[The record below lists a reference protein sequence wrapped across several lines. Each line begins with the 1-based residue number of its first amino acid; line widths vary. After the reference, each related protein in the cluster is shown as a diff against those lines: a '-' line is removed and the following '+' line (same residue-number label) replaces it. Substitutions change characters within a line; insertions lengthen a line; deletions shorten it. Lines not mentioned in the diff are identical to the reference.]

1 MADAGFSA
9 TTTITVD
16 ATKVTPTIK
25 AAAPEIDKI
34 NELNRQNAERAAKD
48 GAIRTNFARYKLGL
62 TGKTFE

>member
-16 ATKVTPTIK
+16 ATKVMPTVV
-25 AAAPEIDKI
+25 AVAPEID
-34 NELNRQNAERAAKD
+34 ELNRQNAERAAKD
-48 GAIRTNFARYKLGL
+48 GDIRANFARYKLGL